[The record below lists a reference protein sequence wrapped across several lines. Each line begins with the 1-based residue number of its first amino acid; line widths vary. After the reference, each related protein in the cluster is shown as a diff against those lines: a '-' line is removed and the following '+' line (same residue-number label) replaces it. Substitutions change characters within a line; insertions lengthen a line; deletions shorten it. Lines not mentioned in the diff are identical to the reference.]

1 MYIEERGWV
10 NAQTLFIIVI
20 NKNSVSKNNLQVYKI
35 RFLIC
40 LFKFLSIILSCVIT
54 ATMFFLQCE
63 TPGVKLLVTTGVV
76 FAETHPY
83 IT

>member
-10 NAQTLFIIVI
+10 NVQTLFKIVI
-20 NKNSVSKNNLQVYKI
+20 NKNSVSKNNLQVYKV

-40 LFKFLSIILSCVIT
+40 LFKVSSIILSCAIT
-54 ATMFFLQCE
+54 ATMFFLQCKA
-63 TPGVKLLVTTGVV
+63 PGVKLLVTNGVV
-76 FAETHPY
+76 LAETHPY